1 MAERTYFQQVLGS
14 IASRPLLSLMAAA
27 LALALST
34 AAEAAHPPYDC
45 EAAVEAELA
54 KHGIA
59 AADIRATSVERNR
72 SAGEFGMPLD
82 FTVWVQLKSCKG
94 AIVIDLGTE
103 CGLQQTYAHGACKL
117 R

>member
-1 MAERTYFQQVLGS
+1 MAERLYFHQILGH
-14 IASRPLLSLMAAA
+14 IAGRPLLSLLAEAVA
-27 LALALST
+27 LALAT
-34 AAEAAHPPYDC
+34 AAQAAHPPYAC
-45 EAAVEAELA
+45 EAVVEAALA

-72 SAGEFGMPLD
+72 SGGEYGMPLD

-94 AIVIDLGTE
+94 AIVVDLGTE

>member
-1 MAERTYFQQVLGS
+1 MAARSNIHQILGS
-14 IASRPLLSLMAAA
+14 VASRPLLALWAAA
-27 LALALST
+27 LALVLST

-45 EAAVEAELA
+45 EAAVEAALA

-72 SAGEFGMPLD
+72 SAGEFGMPLN

-94 AIVIDLGTE
+94 AIVVDLGTE
-103 CGLQQTYAHGACKL
+103 CGLEQSYAQGACKL

>member
-1 MAERTYFQQVLGS
+1 MAERSFFHQVLGLIGS
-14 IASRPLLSLMAAA
+14 PPLLSLLAATAA
-27 LALALST
+27 LGLAT
-34 AAEAAHPPYDC
+34 AAEAAHPPYAC
-45 EAAVEAELA
+45 EAVVEATLA

-72 SAGEFGMPLD
+72 SGGEYGMPLD